1 MASLPQLQSRGMG
14 VSPMLL
20 GGMAVSAMRPRNLKL
35 HGRDARA
42 TGEHGRDARATWA
55 TGAFTMA
62 EILVV
67 VIILAVAAAIVV
79 PMAVDTGD
87 LQASSGAQMLAADL
101 QYAQNM
107 AITTQ
112 QLVTVTFEPTANRYT
127 LSNASGTLIH
137 PIKKTAYVVDF
148 DTTDGLSKLRLMSAS
163 FASTTVVRFDELG
176 APSNAGVVTLQAG
189 ASILRINVAA
199 ATGRITVTTTG
210 S

>member
-1 MASLPQLQSRGMG
+1 
-14 VSPMLL
+14 ML
-20 GGMAVSAMRPRNLKL
+20 VNDPEL

-42 TGEHGRDARATWA
+42 TR
-55 TGAFTMA
+55 AFTMV

-67 VIILAVAAAIVV
+67 VIILAIAAAIVV
-79 PMAVDTGD
+79 PMAINTGD
-87 LQASSGAQMLAADL
+87 LQAASGAQMLTADL

-112 QLVTVTFEPTANRYT
+112 QPVTVTFNATANSYT

-148 DTTDGLSKLRLMSAS
+148 DTTDGLSNLRLISAS
-163 FASTTVVRFDELG
+163 FASAPTVTFDELG
-176 APSNAGVVTLQAG
+176 APNNAGVVTLRAG
-189 ASILRINVAA
+189 ASILRVNVAA
-199 ATGRITVTTTG
+199 ATGRITVTAAG